1 MPRSPQR
8 SAYFFVADPPAVTQ
22 IPEARASFSDWMHSW
37 ATDLGDFHDEM
48 LIVVSEL
55 LANAV
60 AASGQHAAAVT
71 VRAWVQGDALSVE
84 VTNTMPQGSYMPVDL
99 WDYDD
104 PLRPGGRG
112 LIIVNELVDEV
123 EFNDRTD
130 GALAVRCRR
139 GVPEPTD

>member
-8 SAYFFVADPPAVTQ
+8 KSYFFAADPPVVTQ
-22 IPEARASFSDWMHSW
+22 IPEARASFADWMRSW
-37 ATDLGDFHDEM
+37 ATGLQDFQDEM
-48 LIVVSEL
+48 LIVLSEL

-60 AASGQHAAAVT
+60 AASGQHAAEVT
-71 VRAWVQGDALSVE
+71 VRAWVQGGALSVE
-84 VTNTMPQGSYMPVDL
+84 VANAMPPGSFMPVDL
-99 WDYDD
+99 WDYSD

-130 GALAVRCRR
+130 GALVVRCRR
-139 GVPEPTD
+139 AVPEPAG